1 MGVAALGGCVLLLYL
16 VYSAPHGQDRPSGQ
30 ITCAPLIGE
39 APPQRWSGNGDLM
52 PGQWVT
58 DDGTTANGDSD
69 LRQVML
75 ICEQRRST
83 RLVQMVLVAV
93 PTAAFLGAWIS
104 TSRPRDGERNSV
116 PR

>member
-16 VYSAPHGQDRPSGQ
+16 AYSAPHGQDRPSGQ
-30 ITCAPLIGE
+30 ITCTPLIGE
-39 APPQRWSGNGDLM
+39 APPERWRGNVDLR

-58 DDGTTANGDSD
+58 DDGTTIDNETD
-69 LRQVML
+69 LQQVVL

-104 TSRPRDGERNSV
+104 TSRPREEERNSGA
-116 PR
+116 R